1 MLYLD
6 LGINNE
12 DFLTEKEKNSTSFIR
27 KIKIFIRK
35 HIIRIFEYEI
45 SGRTIL
51 VLSKL
56 NKTLYKKLKREFDLD
71 VTKTVCI
78 SDELLLNE
86 EFKSFL
92 LEQNIKILDG
102 KWLFKYLCVD
112 IIKYISF
119 NKNEKIE
126 EQEISILV
134 NKNDMF
140 VIGMIK
146 EISEYVHN
154 INIITKDIRLF
165 QKIKAELYE
174 EKGMILNVSNNYRKS
189 ANRSNI
195 ILNFNFSKKELE
207 KVNVQRKSVIIN
219 FENNIKLDK
228 KSFDGIFCNFCYIS
242 FSYGRYLEFQ
252 KRLNHFNKT
261 ILYESFIYKQ
271 TYYKNILND
280 FIKDNVKIEFLEG
293 IRGNIKLNEFE
304 KIN

>member
-27 KIKIFIRK
+27 KIKVFVRK
-35 HIIRIFEYEI
+35 HIFQIFEYEI
-45 SGRTIL
+45 SGRTVL

-92 LEQNIKILDG
+92 INQNIKILDG
-102 KWLFKYLCVD
+102 KWLFKYLCIE
-112 IIKYISF
+112 IIKYIAF

-195 ILNFNFSKKELE
+195 ILNFDFSKKELE
-207 KVNVQRKSVIIN
+207 KINVQRKSVIIN

-228 KSFDGIFCNFCYIS
+228 KSFDGIVCNFCYIS
-242 FSYGRYLEFQ
+242 FSYDRYLEFQ

-293 IRGNIKLNEFE
+293 VRGTIKINEFE
-304 KIN
+304 KMN

>member
-12 DFLTEKEKNSTSFIR
+12 DFLTEKEKKSTSFIR
-27 KIKIFIRK
+27 KIKVFIRK

-45 SGRTIL
+45 SGRTVL

-92 LEQNIKILDG
+92 INQNIKILDG
-102 KWLFKYLCVD
+102 KWLFKYLCLD
-112 IIKYISF
+112 IIKYIAF

-134 NKNDMF
+134 NKNEMF
-140 VIGMIK
+140 IIGIIK

-165 QKIKAELYE
+165 QKLKNEIYE

-195 ILNFNFSKKELE
+195 ILNFDFSKKELE
-207 KVNVQRKSVIIN
+207 KVNVQRKSVIVN
-219 FENNIKLDK
+219 FEDNIKLDK

-242 FSYGRYLEFQ
+242 FSYDRYLEFK
-252 KRLNHFNKT
+252 KRLNNFNKT

-293 IRGNIKLNEFE
+293 VRGTIKINEFE
-304 KIN
+304 KMN

>member
-12 DFLTEKEKNSTSFIR
+12 EFLLEKEKNSTSFIR

-35 HIIRIFEYEI
+35 HILKIFEYEI
-45 SGRTIL
+45 SGRTVL

-56 NKTLYKKLKREFDLD
+56 NKRLYKKLKREFDLD

-78 SDELLLNE
+78 SDELLLND
-86 EFKSFL
+86 EFKCFL

-112 IIKYISF
+112 IIKYIAF

-140 VIGMIK
+140 MIGMIK

-189 ANRSNI
+189 ASRSNI
-195 ILNFNFSKKELE
+195 VLNFDFSKKELE

-228 KSFDGIFCNFCYIS
+228 KCFDGIFCNFCYIS
-242 FSYGRYLEFQ
+242 FSYDRYLEFQ
-252 KRLNHFNKT
+252 KKLNHFNKT

-293 IRGNIKLNEFE
+293 IRGTIKLNEFE
-304 KIN
+304 IIN